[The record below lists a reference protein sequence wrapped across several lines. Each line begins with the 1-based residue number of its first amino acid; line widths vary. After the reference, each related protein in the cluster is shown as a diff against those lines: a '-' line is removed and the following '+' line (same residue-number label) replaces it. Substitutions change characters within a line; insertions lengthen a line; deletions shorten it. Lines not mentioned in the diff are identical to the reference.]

1 MKPIAMSTL
10 LVLCTA
16 FAVPSTHAQSVAV
29 PDAAPTNSLYFAL
42 GQKPGIDKLAS
53 DFVQG
58 LLDDARMRPFFERA
72 NLSRLKGQLADQF
85 CMLSGGPCMYKG
97 ADMKSAHSNLDITK
111 ADFNALVEVLQNT
124 MDANGIAFAD
134 QNRLLAKLAPIHR
147 DAITQP

>member
-1 MKPIAMSTL
+1 MKTIAIST
-10 LVLCTA
+10 VLAMCAA
-16 FAVPSTHAQSVAV
+16 FVTPSASAQSV
-29 PDAAPTNSLYFAL
+29 PTPETTQSNSLYLAL

-72 NLSRLKGQLADQF
+72 NLTRLKGQLADQF
-85 CMLSGGPCMYKG
+85 CMLSGGPCVYEG

-111 ADFNALVEVLQNT
+111 ADFNALVEVLQKA
-124 MDANGIAFAD
+124 MDADGIAFAD
-134 QNRLLAKLAPIHR
+134 QNRLRAKLAPIHR